1 MTPPLISLSDDVIL
15 AICLLMFVDN
25 TSRIHSNNKGDE
37 KNIRIL
43 FVVDVNL
50 I

>member
-1 MTPPLISLSDDVIL
+1 MTSPLLSLSDDVIL

-25 TSRIHSNNKGDE
+25 TSRIHSNNKGGE
-37 KNIRIL
+37 KNIIIF
-43 FVVDVNL
+43 FVVGVL